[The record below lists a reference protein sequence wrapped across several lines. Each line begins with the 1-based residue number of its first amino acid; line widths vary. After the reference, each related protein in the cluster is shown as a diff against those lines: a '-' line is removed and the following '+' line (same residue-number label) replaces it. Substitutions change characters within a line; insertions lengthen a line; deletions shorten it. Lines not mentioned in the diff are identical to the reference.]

1 MKVKVGGI
9 SVGVIVGIAVL
20 VGVNDTLVG
29 VNVGFEVLVW
39 VAVAASTAF
48 TLSVEAGA
56 GDKSGNNQTTAAPI
70 ASTSATNINTRA
82 GFFFCVF
89 CGLLFIIS
97 PGNASVCTV
106 K

>member
-9 SVGVIVGIAVL
+9 SVGVIVGSAVL

-56 GDKSGNNQTTAAPI
+56 GNKSSNSQTPAPI
-70 ASTSATNINTRA
+70 ASTSATDINRRA
-82 GFFFCVF
+82 GFFLCVF
-89 CGLLFIIS
+89 CGLLVIIS
-97 PGNASVCTV
+97 AGNASVWAV
-106 K
+106 R